1 MEILFPPAPDVAP
14 QAKVDRGHGG
24 GSLAEQAGGFELLLT
39 VRTPQ
44 KQLAIGLQVEIETA
58 EYAGLS
64 CSGQNIGESALSHF
78 LAHAEVAYVGAQQP
92 AHADCCVTSINE
104 KLEGGMVIFQCS

>member
-1 MEILFPPAPDVAP
+1 MEILFTPAPDVAP

-44 KQLAIGLQVEIETA
+44 KQLAKLLRQLFFE
-58 EYAGLS
+58 
-64 CSGQNIGESALSHF
+64 
-78 LAHAEVAYVGAQQP
+78 LAQ
-92 AHADCCVTSINE
+92 
-104 KLEGGMVIFQCS
+104 